1 MSAPIATESALRPLL
16 TDWLG
21 RSGRARTIVVRAQ
34 ASWPGQAELVIGNE
48 RVRVIEGI
56 SGLAA
61 LDAMRSAALD
71 ESLAVLTELEPTTLG
86 TAVMLDVERQRVFDL
101 DEWSGVPAL
110 FGSRATLVSRPV
122 RDLGPWVPSLLAA
135 LQRDQTFAPA
145 PGGVVSAEHV
155 VRALLVA
162 LLGLDSPDRLELAD
176 ALTPLDH
183 PGVRAQLADLGA
195 EAREGLLRATSRYID
210 AHLAMALR
218 VASRSG
224 NVSAVAVG
232 LVVGELWATGDRA
245 PDTATAAARVRIEQY
260 VGPAVSVSA
269 AQRYGSASRLLT
281 RRWLAAGDRKAR
293 DTFDQAEAI
302 CTDIDWSDGA
312 SASDFLPAGLRARVT
327 TFARAVDAAAA
338 SPSEAASQA
347 VDEALAAVEA
357 HGARPTFERS
367 LPKAQMAAR
376 LARWLAAPAPAGA
389 GLSDAMAAYATDGAW
404 AERALGDIWD
414 GETEVDLAAAYRAL
428 AHAVQS
434 VRRRED
440 AAASASVTGALELS
454 GAVAP
459 VEDLLS
465 KLVVPLSA
473 EQLVLLIVLDGMS
486 VPTAIELAAELD
498 SAGWTE
504 LVSEGTKQRGLA
516 LAALPTVTTYSRTS
530 LLAGELLAGNQQTEK
545 SRFAAAT
552 GGTVFHKDDLR
563 SEAGFALPPAVTEAI
578 ADRKS
583 RIVGAVLNTIDD
595 ALTGADVDALRWS
608 LRDVAKLEALLD
620 AAAAAGRVVILTSDH
635 GHIVERG
642 TALRNMLEN
651 SARWRLPDTAP
662 VQPDEVLV
670 TGPRVL
676 SPGGSAVLA
685 VSDGI
690 RYAGKKP
697 GYHGGASLAELS
709 IPIVVLRPRGAP
721 DPHGWVEA
729 PPQEPT
735 WWNEATRIAV
745 PSTTPAPS
753 ARVTNQKAPKKV
765 DASAVTLF
773 DAEPADL
780 VASVTPGAAVGLAQ
794 SLVASETYI
803 ARRGLAGR
811 HPVDEATVVTVIGAL
826 EAGGGRAHRDTLAAA
841 AGIAAT
847 TFGGLLAALRR
858 VLNVDGYAVIEFDA
872 DGATVLLDLALLRE
886 QFHLGAA

>member
-1 MSAPIATESALRPLL
+1 MTAPIATESALRPLL

-34 ASWPGQAELVIGNE
+34 PSWPGHSELVIGSD
-48 RVRVIEGI
+48 RVRVVEGI

-61 LDAMRSAALD
+61 LDAMRSAAPD
-71 ESLAVLTELEPTTLG
+71 ESLAVLTELESATLG
-86 TAVMLDVERQRVFDL
+86 TAVMLDVERQRVFEL
-101 DEWSGVPAL
+101 DEWSGIPAM

-135 LQRDQTFAPA
+135 LQRDKTFAPA

-183 PGVRAQLADLGA
+183 PGVRAQLADLGP
-195 EAREGLLRATSRYID
+195 EAREGLLSATARYVD

-218 VASRSG
+218 VASRPG

-232 LVVGELWATGDRA
+232 LVVGELWATGDRT

-260 VGPAVSVSA
+260 IGPGASVSA

-281 RRWLAAGDRKAR
+281 RRWLAAGDRHAR

-302 CTDIDWSDGA
+302 CADIDWNDGA
-312 SASDFLPAGLRARVT
+312 AASDFLPSGLRARVA
-327 TFARAVDAAAA
+327 TFARAVAAAAA

-376 LARWLAAPAPAGA
+376 LARWLAAPTRAGA
-389 GLSDAMAAYATDGAW
+389 GLTGAMAAYASDGAW

-414 GETEVDLAAAYRAL
+414 GETDVDLAAAYRAL
-428 AHAVQS
+428 AHAVQI

-440 AAASASVTGALELS
+440 AAAAASVTGALGLAGE
-454 GAVAP
+454 VTP

-473 EQLVLLIVLDGMS
+473 EQRVLLIVLDGMS

-504 LVSEGTKQRGLA
+504 LVRAGTKHRGLA
-516 LAALPTVTTYSRTS
+516 FAALPTVTTYSRTS
-530 LLAGELLAGNQQTEK
+530 LFAGELLAGNQQTEK

-552 GGTVFHKDDLR
+552 NGTVFHKDDLR
-563 SEAGFALPPAVTEAI
+563 SEAGYALPPVVTEAI
-578 ADRKS
+578 ADRQS

-595 ALTGADVDALRWS
+595 ALTGADVDALGWS

-642 TALRNMLEN
+642 TELRNMLEN
-651 SARWRLPDTAP
+651 SARWRLPGTGP

-676 SPGGSAVLA
+676 APGGSAVLA

-690 RYAGKKP
+690 RYAAKKP

-709 IPIVVLRPRGAP
+709 IPILVLKPRGAA
-721 DPHGWVEA
+721 DPLGWVEA

-735 WWNEATRIAV
+735 WWNEPTRAV
-745 PSTTPAPS
+745 VAEPMAEPPVS
-753 ARVTNQKAPKKV
+753 AAKPKAPKKV
-765 DASAVTLF
+765 DPSAQTLF
-773 DAEPADL
+773 DAEPASTA
-780 VASVTPGAAVGLAQ
+780 ASPAPVTAGLAPA
-794 SLVASETYI
+794 LIASETYVS
-803 ARRGLAGR
+803 RRGLAGR
-811 HPVDEATVVTVIGAL
+811 HPVDESVVVAVIGAL
-826 EAGGGRAHRDTLAAA
+826 DAGAGRAHRDTLAAA
-841 AGIAAT
+841 AGVAAT
-847 TFGGLLAALRR
+847 AFAGLLAALRR
-858 VLNVDGYAVIEFDA
+858 VLNVDGYPVVELDA
-872 DGATVLLDLALLRE
+872 DGVTVVLDVPLLRE
-886 QFHLGAA
+886 QFELGSA